1 MKKTTQKGVYILLL
15 LGSML
20 SYSQE
25 SPETKKAL
33 TTARLSL
40 LEGSRNYNP
49 TTALTIYQQQAVIG
63 NIEAMNGLGLLY
75 CKGLGVVMNEQ
86 EGIIWLEKAA
96 TNGYAKA
103 WYNLGLLYKEG
114 VGVINDQTKA
124 IVCFEKAAKGGYD
137 LAWQKWGGM
146 VMKGNGVSQD
156 YTLAI
161 AIFKQGAD
169 KGNAGCLYSLG
180 YLHYKG
186 FGCAQDYAEA
196 IKLFQLAAEKRNTAA
211 MYMLGLCY
219 RNGYGTNIDLEKAKY
234 YLNKSAAL
242 GYKKAEVE
250 LADPEAENI
259 NPNYVKTISTPITEV
274 ITITEANTPETFLK
288 VKQQPIKGNISGDY
302 TGYLLRYD
310 WSGQNTISKT
320 PIQVKLNQDS
330 NELVGDWK
338 ETAGDTVV
346 FTAKIQE
353 NAIVFH
359 DSKIDRTEHF
369 YKDTIAS
376 YDFKEAK
383 LQLLQTDESLFI
395 VGNLQLYNIKERENE
410 KPMYLILEKKQTK
423 TSEVPEILSSVVIHP
438 NPVVNDF
445 NLSFNL
451 AQAADVTMSIYYL
464 TGRELYSQQ
473 WKNLGQGTQTK
484 TLTLNAPS
492 GYYVLHLTY
501 GNEVKTTILIKK

>member
-1 MKKTTQKGVYILLL
+1 MKKITQKGVCLLL
-15 LGSML
+15 LL
-20 SYSQE
+20 SSILGYSQE

-33 TTARLSL
+33 TTARLHL

-49 TTALTIYQQQAVIG
+49 TVALAIYQQQAANG
-63 NIEAMNGLGLLY
+63 NAEAMNGLGLLY
-75 CKGLGVVMNEQ
+75 SKGIGVVENEQ
-86 EGIIWLEKAA
+86 EGIMWLEKAA
-96 TNGYAKA
+96 ENGYAKA

-114 VGVINDQTKA
+114 VGATENPTKA

-146 VMKGNGVSQD
+146 AMKGNGVSQD

-161 AIFKQGAD
+161 SIFKQGAD

-186 FGCAQDYAEA
+186 FGYSQDYAKA
-196 IKLFQLAAEKRNTAA
+196 IKLFELAVGKRSTAA

-219 RNGYGTNIDLEKAKY
+219 RNGYGVSIDLEKAKY

-242 GYKKAEVE
+242 GYKKAEIE
-250 LADPEAENI
+250 LADSEAEN
-259 NPNYVKTISTPITEV
+259 NKPNQLKTISTPISEV
-274 ITITEANTPETFLK
+274 ISITESNAPETFLK

-310 WSGQNTISKT
+310 WSGQNTISRT
-320 PIQVKLNQDS
+320 SIQVTLNQDGK
-330 NELVGDWK
+330 ELAGEWK
-338 ETAGDTVV
+338 ETAGDTAI
-346 FTAKIQE
+346 FTAKMQDD
-353 NAIVFH
+353 AIVFY

-410 KPMYLILEKKQTK
+410 KPMYLILEKKQAK
-423 TSEVPEILSSVVIHP
+423 TSEVTEIISSVVIHP
-438 NPVVNDF
+438 NPVVTDF
-445 NLSFNL
+445 NLSFDL
-451 AQAADVTMSIYYL
+451 AQAADVTMSIYYI
-464 TGRELYSQQ
+464 TGRELYSEQ
-473 WKNLGQGTQTK
+473 WNNLKQGTQTK
-484 TLTLNAPS
+484 TLALNAPS
-492 GYYVLHLTY
+492 GYYLLHLTY
-501 GNEVKTTILIKK
+501 GNEVKTTLLIKK